1 MKEFTCAD
9 YASLGRVQI
18 PRTVLKKDHPAVLF
32 ARPRVRPV
40 GLGGSEEKERIAC
53 LHLYMPHH
61 AHLVIARPNSVGH
74 GIARFMTARH
84 TDKAA
89 VRQGDIAQLPSD
101 IEVLAIDAP
110 ILLAVMVAH
119 L

>member
-1 MKEFTCAD
+1 MKEFTGAD
-9 YASLGRVQI
+9 YISLGRIQV
-18 PRTVLKKDHPAVLF
+18 PGPVLEEDHPAVLF
-32 ARPRVRPV
+32 PCPRICPV
-40 GLGGSEEKERIAC
+40 GLGGGEEKERIAC

-61 AHLVIARPNSVGH
+61 AHLVIARPDSVGH

-101 IEVLAIDAP
+101 VEVLAIDAP